1 MSQAID
7 KSSGI
12 PLYKQVVESIRRD
25 IHLGLFKA
33 GQQIPTEP
41 ELEKKYGVSRV
52 TVRNAVLELVKEG
65 LLVRYQGK
73 GTFVQNEVIEHNVR
87 LLNSFSE
94 ICREKGMAPGSVLLE
109 SRFEAPSGQDLKRL
123 ELAPAENIF
132 AFRRLRLADHIP
144 IMIEDNHFPGRYSF
158 LSSFDFSS
166 SLYSVLRQ
174 HNIIPT
180 RITKVIDIAP
190 ADKET
195 ARLLE
200 TSSGH
205 ALLRV
210 DTLVYDKHG
219 VPLHTCLHLIKSEF
233 FKLTITTGLDL

>member
-1 MSQAID
+1 MAQNVD

-12 PLYKQVVESIRRD
+12 PLYKQVIEAIRQD
-25 IHLGLFKA
+25 IRTGVLKA

-52 TVRNAVLELVKEG
+52 TVRSAVLELVSEG

-73 GTFVQNEVIEHNVR
+73 GTFVQSEVIEHNVR

-94 ICREKGMAPGSVLLE
+94 ICREKGMTPGSVLLE
-109 SRFEAPSGQDLKRL
+109 SRFETPTAQDLKRL
-123 ELAPAENIF
+123 QLDPLENVF
-132 AFRRLRLADHIP
+132 SFRRLRLADQIP
-144 IMIEDNHFPGRYSF
+144 IMIESNHFPGRYGF
-158 LSSFDFSS
+158 LSSFDFST
-166 SLYSVLRQ
+166 SLYSVLRE

-180 RITKVIDIAP
+180 RITKVIDIAW
-190 ADKET
+190 ADRES

-200 TSSGH
+200 TAAGH

-210 DTLVYDKHG
+210 DTLVYDQYG
-219 VPLHTCLHLIKSEF
+219 NPLHTCLHLIKSEF
-233 FKLTITTGLDL
+233 FKLTITTGTDL